1 MQLLLGDYI
10 SDNDK
15 SSIAAQALIVFLDDD
30 KCQPQ
35 CAYGGGI
42 ELPVI

>member
-1 MQLLLGDYI
+1 MRNQALPLKH
-10 SDNDK
+10 NDK
-15 SSIAAQALIVFLDDD
+15 SSIAAQARMVFLDND